1 MVLGADRGGCLPRS
15 DGQGCALGSVRSMTG
30 HPETPCPTAPL
41 GLQRPEVFFC
51 ELSRPLLHIALS
63 SPSP

>member
-15 DGQGCALGSVRSMTG
+15 DSQGCALGSVRSMTG

-41 GLQRPEVFFC
+41 GLQRPEVFLC
-51 ELSRPLLHIALS
+51 EFSRPLLHIALS
-63 SPSP
+63 SPLP